1 MTIEPSEYRPK
12 HVTSA
17 PPHSQGP
24 AQGEGQMA
32 LTRPP
37 PLELADFQK
46 ILGISGLGAPE
57 LPQPGPYFFIK
68 FYLLNPPPLYRKAA
82 DAPDKMAWKG

>member
-1 MTIEPSEYRPK
+1 
-12 HVTSA
+12 
-17 PPHSQGP
+17 
-24 AQGEGQMA
+24 MA

-68 FYLLNPPPLYRKAA
+68 FHLLNPPPLLYRKAA
-82 DAPDKMAWKG
+82 DAPDKWPGKGRPTLQIF